1 MFWRGKEMKQGDLC
15 FVNELHQELER
26 EDMLKVIKHEL
37 KQQSHIMAIFYSDN
51 YSHDLNLHLNI
62 VVQPIFYQE
71 MIEHKRLLAS
81 KFGKVLFFEENRQQ
95 RNTIIVHYEN
105 LLKVFITFHH
115 PKLLKPSIDYKKI
128 TIVKDSY
135 GLMAYIN
142 EQSDKIKDAF
152 NFEDLDNWRTKFFS
166 NYYEFY
172 RSLQCQESY
181 QVGHCLDVMRW
192 LVATM
197 WMVQN
202 GNKPNSY
209 LDWAHMEGHD
219 SLLSSAQQ
227 EKLKQWEH
235 RASDKKLEEIVN
247 LIVEEF
253 NSLHEEL
260 CAKLQLVEEQD
271 YVYRVLARAK
281 QFGSIQQA
289 I

>member
-37 KQQSHIMAIFYSDN
+37 KQQSHIMAIFYSGN

-152 NFEDLDNWRTKFFS
+152 NFEDVDNWRTKFFS

-172 RSLQCQESY
+172 RSLQGQESY